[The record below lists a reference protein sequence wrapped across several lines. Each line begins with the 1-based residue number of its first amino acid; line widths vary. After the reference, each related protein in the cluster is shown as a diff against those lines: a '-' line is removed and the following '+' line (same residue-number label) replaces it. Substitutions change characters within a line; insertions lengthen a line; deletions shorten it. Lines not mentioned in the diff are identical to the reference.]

1 MKDHDWRSALS
12 AAGFALNG
20 VIPPSFSGVGVV
32 FSYPGTITVVTSDG
46 SRQLTSVDT
55 SKDSISDFDFRQPGV
70 KLTLSLNRKRGVV
83 GVYVSDARSGRKTL
97 EVKTSHIPKSGFLG
111 VTAFSGSEGK
121 PDRFIVRQLRSINLD
136 MSSGAGEQT
145 GHKAALDDLVHS
157 DSEAVLDDPLHQI
170 EDINKAIS
178 VLTDYLGDTRYR
190 DASLVKTLADV
201 QARSDAVNDLINDLR
216 MEIRV
221 SFKSSSQ
228 VQLSDE
234 IRSLKDL
241 ISMHADETQS
251 LESLKEKFKQ
261 LHSSEEEAQLAS
273 PDAADGVMEASRI
286 LEAEVNNANWLANFL
301 IAAFGASVLLISAL
315 VYWKMRQYEKKH
327 FL

>member
-1 MKDHDWRSALS
+1 MS

-136 MSSGAGEQT
+136 MSSGAGEQ
-145 GHKAALDDLVHS
+145 K
-157 DSEAVLDDPLHQI
+157 
-170 EDINKAIS
+170 
-178 VLTDYLGDTRYR
+178 
-190 DASLVKTLADV
+190 
-201 QARSDAVNDLINDLR
+201 
-216 MEIRV
+216 
-221 SFKSSSQ
+221 
-228 VQLSDE
+228 
-234 IRSLKDL
+234 
-241 ISMHADETQS
+241 
-251 LESLKEKFKQ
+251 
-261 LHSSEEEAQLAS
+261 
-273 PDAADGVMEASRI
+273 
-286 LEAEVNNANWLANFL
+286 
-301 IAAFGASVLLISAL
+301 
-315 VYWKMRQYEKKH
+315 
-327 FL
+327 